1 VRAWPGADGNSPL
14 RDKVIR
20 GADITFV
27 RELTGGAYF
36 GRPRGVGGRRPN
48 RRAVDTTEYSEGE
61 IRRVAHVAF
70 RVARGRRRHLTSVD
84 KANVLAT
91 SQLWREVVTEVAAE
105 YPEVELQHCLV
116 DSFAL
121 QMLQEPRRFDTVV
134 TENLMGDILTDEAAA
149 LVGTLGT
156 LPSASG
162 GGEGPWIYEPVH
174 GSAPELAGKHI
185 ANPLGAIASAALL
198 LRLTLGRTDMATRL
212 DKAIEGV
219 VEEGLVTP
227 DMNGKLSTE
236 AVAQAIVARLGASAA
251 S

>member
-1 VRAWPGADGNSPL
+1 
-14 RDKVIR
+14 
-20 GADITFV
+20 
-27 RELTGGAYF
+27 
-36 GRPRGVGGRRPN
+36 
-48 RRAVDTTEYSEGE
+48 
-61 IRRVAHVAF
+61 
-70 RVARGRRRHLTSVD
+70 
-84 KANVLAT
+84 
-91 SQLWREVVTEVAAE
+91 
-105 YPEVELQHCLV
+105 
-116 DSFAL
+116 
-121 QMLQEPRRFDTVV
+121 
-134 TENLMGDILTDEAAA
+134 